1 MDTYKLRMKIGT
13 AEFEAEGSE
22 ETVRQ
27 QFEEFKALLDHPAHT
42 SAGSSA
48 PKENGGAQTE
58 APATKLKSPDV
69 TGLDRLFAVDEK
81 NGKKAVSLRFL
92 PQGDDH
98 GSTAALLILLAH
110 EKLVGEES
118 VRVTALKEDLERSGL
133 TLSRVDRLVEK
144 PRRQGLLLK
153 GGKAKGGTYALSNTG
168 RIRAAEELKK
178 LLEQVE

>member
-69 TGLDRLFAVDEK
+69 TGLDRLFRRRVVARCDSRQARVVTRAADEDYLMRMV
-81 NGKKAVSLRFL
+81 GRRRTHAADVLRAVSEHVLFECSEQ
-92 PQGDDH
+92 P
-98 GSTAALLILLAH
+98 
-110 EKLVGEES
+110 
-118 VRVTALKEDLERSGL
+118 RSGL
-133 TLSRVDRLVEK
+133 HGNYAPLLSDMPCR
-144 PRRQGLLLK
+144 
-153 GGKAKGGTYALSNTG
+153 
-168 RIRAAEELKK
+168 
-178 LLEQVE
+178 